1 MGTTRPLFTE
11 PGPATCWGTQWG
23 KHSPDPEPDGI
34 QHKGPPIPLTQ
45 PLCLYLIQM
54 GKQLETVDV
63 KDRGGK
69 ETSFHAGH
77 RTEQKDILLSLK
89 LVQAEQ

>member
-11 PGPATCWGTQWG
+11 PSPATCWGTQWG

-45 PLCLYLIQM
+45 HLCLYLIQM
-54 GKQLETVDV
+54 GKQL
-63 KDRGGK
+63 RR
-69 ETSFHAGH
+69 TSFHTGH